1 MRRWQRDRM
10 GVQRLTEVVD
20 ARLDAARL
28 HATCAAGA
36 RQTSPDLEETAD
48 RTVPLTVCPLL
59 MLTYL
64 QPFPGKIISARG
76 RA

>member
-28 HATCAAGA
+28 HATCAARA
-36 RQTSPDLEETAD
+36 RQTSPGLEETAD

-59 MLTYL
+59 MTC
-64 QPFPGKIISARG
+64 
-76 RA
+76 